1 MSFKLPD
8 DMISKMNKLGENYDT
23 ITKAV
28 LVEGAK
34 PLFDTAKANLTNS
47 IGKSTK
53 QSSQATGNLVN
64 SIRTTRPFQDKSGNW
79 GIKVGCE
86 GTDRKGVSN
95 AMKAAILEYGKS
107 NQTPRP
113 WLKPSGIKS
122 KKACVESMQSAF
134 NEEVD
139 KL

>member
-1 MSFKLPD
+1 
-8 DMISKMNKLGENYDT
+8 MISKMTKLGENYDA
-23 ITKAV
+23 ITKVV

-34 PLFDTAKANLTNS
+34 PLYDTAKDNLINS
-47 IGKSTK
+47 IGQNTK
-53 QSSQATGNLVN
+53 HPSEATGDLAK
-64 SIRTTRPFQDKSGNW
+64 SMRITRPFLDKSGNW

-113 WLKPSGIKS
+113 WLKPSGIKA
-122 KKACVESMQSAF
+122 KKACVESMQSVF
-134 NEEVD
+134 NQEVD

>member
-8 DMISKMNKLGENYDT
+8 EMISKMNKLGENYDS
-23 ITKAV
+23 ITKTV

-34 PLFDTAKANLTNS
+34 PLFNTAKDNLVNS
-47 IGKSTK
+47 IGQNTK
-53 QSSQATGNLVN
+53 QPSKATGDLAS
-64 SIRTTRPFQDKSGNW
+64 SIRTTRPFQDNSGNW

-86 GTDRKGVSN
+86 GVDKKGVSN

-113 WLKPSGIKS
+113 WLKPSGIKA

-134 NEEVD
+134 NQEVD